1 MAEDARPLK
10 TSATE
15 IIFLPGF
22 VGAEKPDPF
31 DAFAGPT
38 DALKL
43 LAFPRMGL
51 FCGSAVLRSA
61 ILRRS
66 DRA

>member
-51 FCGSAVLRSA
+51 FCGNCPGGSQ
-61 ILRRS
+61 ILV
-66 DRA
+66 DG